1 MKIDIVIPNYNGELF
16 LKNCINSIL
25 STDNIGYVDKII
37 IIDNNSQDK
46 SLDSVN
52 SSNAPIIIEKNN
64 ENYGFAKAVNQGIK
78 MSTNEYILLLNNDT
92 IVEDGFIHSLIECI
106 RSSNEIFSVSSKMLQ
121 YHNLNLID
129 DAGDFYNILGWARK
143 RGDGKSSNL
152 LTEKKNIF
160 SACAGAA
167 LYNRKVFDEIGYFD
181 ENFFAYLEDIDIGY
195 RAQIFGYKNIYCP
208 NAIVHHIGSGT
219 SGSKYNEFK
228 VKLSG
233 RNNIYLIYKN
243 MPLLQIIINF
253 PFLILGFI
261 IKYLFFSKKQ
271 LGKVY
276 LSGVLEGISTFSRI
290 KKTKFKFKNLVNYI
304 KIQFW
309 LIYSLLF

>member
-290 KKTKFKFKNLVNYI
+290 KKTKFKLKNLVNYI

>member
-208 NAIVHHIGSGT
+208 DAIVHHIGSGT

-290 KKTKFKFKNLVNYI
+290 KKTKFKLKNLVNYI

>member
-92 IVEDGFIHSLIECI
+92 IVEDGFIYSLIECI

-167 LYNRKVFDEIGYFD
+167 LYNRKV
-181 ENFFAYLEDIDIGY
+181 LM
-195 RAQIFGYKNIYCP
+195 K
-208 NAIVHHIGSGT
+208 
-219 SGSKYNEFK
+219 
-228 VKLSG
+228 
-233 RNNIYLIYKN
+233 
-243 MPLLQIIINF
+243 
-253 PFLILGFI
+253 
-261 IKYLFFSKKQ
+261 
-271 LGKVY
+271 
-276 LSGVLEGISTFSRI
+276 
-290 KKTKFKFKNLVNYI
+290 
-304 KIQFW
+304 
-309 LIYSLLF
+309 

>member
-1 MKIDIVIPNYNGELF
+1 
-16 LKNCINSIL
+16 
-25 STDNIGYVDKII
+25 
-37 IIDNNSQDK
+37 
-46 SLDSVN
+46 
-52 SSNAPIIIEKNN
+52 
-64 ENYGFAKAVNQGIK
+64 

-208 NAIVHHIGSGT
+208 DAIVHHIGSGT

-290 KKTKFKFKNLVNYI
+290 KKTKFKLKNLVNYI

>member
-25 STDNIGYVDKII
+25 STDNIGYVDNII

-195 RAQIFGYKNIYCP
+195 RAQISGYKNIYCP
-208 NAIVHHIGSGT
+208 DAIVHHIGSGT

-290 KKTKFKFKNLVNYI
+290 KKTKFKLKNLVNYI

>member
-208 NAIVHHIGSGT
+208 DAIVHHIGSGT
-219 SGSKYNEFK
+219 TGSKYNEFK

-290 KKTKFKFKNLVNYI
+290 KKTKFKLKNLVNYI

>member
-1 MKIDIVIPNYNGELF
+1 MKIDTVIPNYNGELF

-208 NAIVHHIGSGT
+208 DAIVHHIGSGT

-290 KKTKFKFKNLVNYI
+290 KKTKFKLKNLVNYI

>member
-25 STDNIGYVDKII
+25 STDNIGYVDNII

-290 KKTKFKFKNLVNYI
+290 KKTKFKLKNLVNYI